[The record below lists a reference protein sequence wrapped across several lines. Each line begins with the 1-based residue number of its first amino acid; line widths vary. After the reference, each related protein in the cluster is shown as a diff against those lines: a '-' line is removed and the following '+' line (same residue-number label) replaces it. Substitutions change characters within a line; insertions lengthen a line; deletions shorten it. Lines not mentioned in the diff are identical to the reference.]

1 MKKELR
7 KNDSKRKGRI
17 SFFLNFLFL
26 SSAFIFGFGL
36 DASAQ
41 SNSYIKG
48 TVFDEFQEPLIG
60 VNVVVKG
67 KNTGVLT
74 DLDGNFSV
82 NAQKGDVL
90 IFSYLGMNTVE
101 KEVRNSDRIDIV
113 LQENTVLLAETVV
126 IGYGSAKKRDLTGSI
141 VSVDAKE
148 ISNRSATNPAAS
160 LQGKIA
166 GLQVINTGRPGQDP
180 EIRIRGTNSIN
191 GHKPLYVV
199 DGLFTDNISNINA
212 ADIERMEILKDA
224 SSLAVF
230 GIAGANGVIIVTT
243 KKAKAGSTNI
253 NINSSVGIKHVAD
266 KIKLTNGAEFKQ
278 LYNEQLINQ
287 GAMPFDYTNWNA
299 NTDWQD
305 AIFQDALISQNN
317 VSISSA
323 NEKGRHYMSVGYDH
337 EQGSIKKEKMSRV
350 TINLKSDFD
359 VTDKLRFGFQF
370 NGSRV
375 LPADA
380 KGVNGALRAAP
391 IAPKYGVAVNS
402 MGIEER
408 LPHIMPNF
416 QRAQVWNPLL
426 DVESWANHNKAAN
439 YRGAGNIY
447 GELDFLKYFNFKAT
461 FSYDFGSYN
470 NRQFMPMARMY
481 NPELKGAENLSDREA
496 ILQAK
501 STDIT
506 AISDYILNFKNDFG
520 KHSINATAG
529 ITTRYNENSGINVE
543 RSQHVDNIIFPIPDN
558 DPDKWWISSLGN
570 NAMKNGGNQWKKFT
584 LSYLLRGIYSY
595 DNKYLLNVSYRRDGS
610 SVFRGSGKTWGNF
623 YSFGGGWVLSQES
636 FMENVS
642 FINFLKL
649 KGSWGVL
656 GSDAVG
662 GRRYPTYP
670 SLVPGP
676 SAVFG
681 DNIIPSYNEDY
692 LVSQYG
698 SKQLGWEKTYSWEVG
713 FDMTMFG
720 ERLRI
725 EPTYYHKETRDI
737 ILLQQGQMGAQN
749 SLVNN
754 GTVRNRG
761 FEIAASWRDE
771 IGSTGVEYNLG
782 ANLTTINNKVLKIG
796 GDKDFRQIT
805 NVSVTQAGYPIGYFY
820 GYNVVGVY
828 QNNEDISSSP
838 TNTLGTVKPGDL
850 KFEDVTKDGKITTAD
865 RTMIGDPTPDFTY
878 GFNLGL
884 AYKGF
889 DLSVDMM
896 GVYGNDIYRNW
907 GNSQFAQYNYREA
920 NLGRWSGEG
929 TSNWEPILDPSRSIN
944 YEASSYFIEDGSF
957 FRIKNIQLGYS
968 LTPSVL
974 QKIRLKSLRF
984 YINMD
989 NVKTWSKNSGYT
1001 PEVGGS
1007 SVEFGVDNGTYPM
1020 PSIYSLG
1027 FNLTF

>member
-1 MKKELR
+1 MEKELR
-7 KNDSKRKGRI
+7 KSDFKGLRRY
-17 SFFLNFLFL
+17 SFFLKSLFL
-26 SSAFIFGFGL
+26 LSAFIFGFGV
-36 DASAQ
+36 DVSAQ
-41 SNSYIKG
+41 DSSFIKG
-48 TVFDEFQEPLIG
+48 TVIDNFQEPLIG

-67 KNTGVLT
+67 KHTGVIT
-74 DLDGNFSV
+74 DLDGNYSI
-82 NAQKGDVL
+82 NAQKGDIL

-101 KEVRNSDRIDIV
+101 RKVEGTDRIDV
-113 LQENTVLLAETVV
+113 TLSEDNVMLAETVV

-141 VSVDAKE
+141 VSVDAKD
-148 ISNRSATNPAAS
+148 ISNRAATNPAAS

-166 GLQVINTGRPGQDP
+166 GLQVVNSGRPGQDP

-199 DGLFTDNISNINA
+199 DGLFTDNINNINA

-243 KKAKAGSTNI
+243 KKAKEGSTNI
-253 NINSSVGIKHVAD
+253 NINSSIGVKHVAD
-266 KIKLTNGAEFKQ
+266 KISLTNGAQFKE

-305 AIFQDALISQNN
+305 AIFQNALISQNN

-323 NEKGRHYMSVGYDH
+323 SEKGRYYMSVGYDH

-350 TINLKSDFD
+350 TVNLKSDFD

-380 KGVNGALRAAP
+380 KGVNDALRAAP
-391 IAPKYGVAVNS
+391 IAPKYGVAVNN
-402 MGIEER
+402 MGIQES

-426 DVESWANHNKAAN
+426 NVESWANHNKAAN

-470 NRQFMPMARMY
+470 NRQFVPMARMY
-481 NPELKGAENLSDREA
+481 NPELDGIESLSDRES
-496 ILQAK
+496 IIQAK

-506 AISDYILNFKNDFG
+506 AMSDYILNFKNTIG
-520 KHSINATAG
+520 RHSINATAG
-529 ITTRYNENSGINVE
+529 ITTRYNDNSGINVE
-543 RSQHVDNIIFPIPDN
+543 RSQHKDNIIFPIPDN
-558 DPDKWWISSLGN
+558 DPDKWWITSLGT
-570 NAMKNGGNQWKKFT
+570 NAMKNGGDQWKKFT

-623 YSFGGGWVLSQES
+623 YSFGGGWVISQEK
-636 FMENVS
+636 FMEDVS

-681 DNIIPSYNEDY
+681 DNIIPSYDEAY
-692 LVSQYG
+692 LVSKYG

-713 FDMTMFG
+713 FDMTLFG

-725 EPTYYHKETRDI
+725 EPTYYNKETRDI

-754 GTVRNRG
+754 GSVRNRG
-761 FEIAASWRDE
+761 FEIAASWRDK
-771 IGSTGVEYNLG
+771 IGSTGIEYSLG

-820 GYNVVGVY
+820 GYKVVGVY
-828 QNNEDISSSP
+828 QNNEDINSSP
-838 TNTLGTVKPGDL
+838 VNTLGTVKPGDL

-907 GNSQFAQYNYREA
+907 GNSQFAQYNYRKA
-920 NLGRWSGEG
+920 NLGRWTGEG
-929 TSNWEPILDPSRSIN
+929 TSNWEPILDPSRAIN

-968 LTPSVL
+968 FTPAVL
-974 QKIRLKSLRF
+974 QKIRLKSLRL
-984 YINMD
+984 YVNMD

-1001 PEVGGS
+1001 PEIGGS

-1020 PSIYSLG
+1020 PAIYSFG